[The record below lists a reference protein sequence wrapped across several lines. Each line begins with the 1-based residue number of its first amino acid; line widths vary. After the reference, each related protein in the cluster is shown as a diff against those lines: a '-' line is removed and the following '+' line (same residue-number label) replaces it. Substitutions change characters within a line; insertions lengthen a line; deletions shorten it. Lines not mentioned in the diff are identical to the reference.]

1 MNTLYLIIFFI
12 FGMFFGSFF
21 TVIGLRMPKGES
33 FLINHSHCDNCLHEL
48 SFLDMVPIFSYLFLK
63 GRCQYC
69 HCKVSSL
76 STWME
81 LFTGILFAV
90 AYYTFGLSYSLL
102 IALGITAMLI
112 IVTVSD
118 MSYLV
123 IPDQL
128 LIFFSLYFTII
139 NLLSGGLKK
148 AILQILSGIF
158 LFLVMYLIML
168 VGNKLFK
175 RESLGGGDIKMMFV
189 FGIILHPLLGAISIF
204 LGSCLA
210 LPVSLLILM
219 KKKER
224 IVPFGP
230 FLLIALTLIY
240 FTQLTPQII
249 LDILKL

>member
-21 TVIGLRMPKGES
+21 TVIGLRMPKDEP
-33 FLINHSHCDNCLHEL
+33 FLTGRSHCDNCLHEL
-48 SFLDMVPIFSYLFLK
+48 SLLDMVPIFSYLFLRGK
-63 GRCQYC
+63 CRYC
-69 HCKVSSL
+69 KEKINSL

-81 LFTGILFAV
+81 LFTGILFAL
-90 AYYTFGLSYSLL
+90 AYYAFGFSYSLL
-102 IALGITAMLI
+102 VALGIIAMLI

-128 LIFFSLYFTII
+128 LIFFSIYFVVIS
-139 NLLSGGLKK
+139 LLDGGLKQT
-148 AILQILSGIF
+148 LLNILSGFF
-158 LFLVMYLIML
+158 LFFIMYLIML
-168 VGNKLFK
+168 IGNKLFK

-210 LPVSLLILM
+210 LPVSLFILT

-240 FTQLTPQII
+240 FTRLTPRTI
-249 LDILKL
+249 LDILNL

>member
-90 AYYTFGLSYSLL
+90 AYYAFGLSYSLL

-128 LIFFSLYFTII
+128 LIFFSLYFSII
-139 NLLSGGLKK
+139 NLLSGGFKK

>member
-128 LIFFSLYFTII
+128 LICT
-139 NLLSGGLKK
+139 
-148 AILQILSGIF
+148 
-158 LFLVMYLIML
+158 
-168 VGNKLFK
+168 
-175 RESLGGGDIKMMFV
+175 
-189 FGIILHPLLGAISIF
+189 
-204 LGSCLA
+204 
-210 LPVSLLILM
+210 LP
-219 KKKER
+219 
-224 IVPFGP
+224 
-230 FLLIALTLIY
+230 
-240 FTQLTPQII
+240 
-249 LDILKL
+249 

>member
-90 AYYTFGLSYSLL
+90 AYYAFGLSYSLL

>member
-63 GRCQYC
+63 GRCRYC

-128 LIFFSLYFTII
+128 LIFFSLYFSII
-139 NLLSGGLKK
+139 NLLSGGFKK